1 MGIPCTKRSGCS
13 DHALWRVR
21 FHWWNLVR
29 LWHLVGPPGT
39 TSPFPLLTPQE
50 AGSSIS
56 GMATLTALKQ
66 LPTVMRPSNRFPS
79 SASSATASAGDGAA
93 MIAQPGHRADDRR
106 AQGKSQLHAGC
117 SLPDAGLLHLYSV
130 VDRDHTRRIHGRE
143 IRDEVL
149 TDGVGVHEH
158 GVHPTLERPAIRPV
172 APREVGRGPDPRHDP
187 GLPSWTR
194 RRRCPCWSSTGP
206 ISQVARFHL
215 LARHDPPH
223 EYILE

>member
-21 FHWWNLVR
+21 FHWWSLVR

-93 MIAQPGHRADDRR
+93 MIA
-106 AQGKSQLHAGC
+106 
-117 SLPDAGLLHLYSV
+117 HLQ
-130 VDRDHTRRIHGRE
+130 GRE
-143 IRDEVL
+143 QALEPFGW
-149 TDGVGVHEH
+149 DGTPGQMDRP
-158 GVHPTLERPAIRPV
+158 GLSPQRRLHPGAVDAVSGLPHRKG
-172 APREVGRGPDPRHDP
+172 APRRPCTHRTGCG
-187 GLPSWTR
+187 R
-194 RRRCPCWSSTGP
+194 RRERARYHRHQPRVPDLRAWDLYRPDSSE
-206 ISQVARFHL
+206 SSS
-215 LARHDPPH
+215 
-223 EYILE
+223 